1 MSANGTILLLPRA
14 PHVPGGVG
22 GGGGA
27 GIMGVPAPTARAGVE
42 MITSAGSSAWGGL
55 QARLGVAARG
65 KKLRSVAEARG
76 RAGTAVLALRCVKSQ
91 SQSQSL
97 AMGAGGSNPPAA
109 FGAGLEIGAR
119 PAGHGDEAAG
129 EPSLVVFS
137 GGTAFNGV
145 APRLKDLTTRVSHVL
160 PVSDDGGST
169 AEIVRFLGGPA
180 VGDIRSR
187 CLRLAEAGNE
197 EALAVRELLAHRLH
211 PTDHIGAKAEWL
223 AITEGEHALWD
234 GISDPYKHTI
244 RAFLVH
250 FQFLVM
256 RSSNNARFSFVNGS
270 VGNFFFAGARTFFG
284 SMDSAIFMFSRV
296 SGIPPASLVLP
307 CICTEERITLGAQLD
322 DGTIIRGQNN
332 ISHPPP
338 WGPEADAAEV
348 EGPCCSIPSHLLV
361 NKEDDGPPLSSPIRR
376 VFYLGSLGD
385 GASSEEH
392 EVFPAVNPRV
402 LQEVGGAEL
411 VVYAMGSLYTSI
423 CPSLTLQGVG
433 EAIAARGCPKV
444 MLLNGC
450 LDRETMGMDAAGM
463 ARTVVRS
470 LNRTFAHTRRGSCL
484 EHPPAA
490 YVTHLLAPEGGR
502 VAVDEGELWEM
513 GVEVVWVAGYHP
525 PGKPDKVR
533 FHEAALVEALGK
545 IVRGGGSGAAI

>member
-284 SMDSAIFMFSRV
+284 SMDSAIFSELNFS
-296 SGIPPASLVLP
+296 SNKIIHASPASLALP
-307 CICTEERITLGAQLD
+307 CICTEEPITLEL
-322 DGTIIRGQNN
+322 R
-332 ISHPPP
+332 HFPPIT
-338 WGPEADAAEV
+338 
-348 EGPCCSIPSHLLV
+348 S
-361 NKEDDGPPLSSPIRR
+361 PPLQCSPVSAAYPRR
-376 VFYLGSLGD
+376 RSCSHASAQRSASHWGRSWMTGPSLG
-385 GASSEEH
+385 G
-392 EVFPAVNPRV
+392 RT
-402 LQEVGGAEL
+402 
-411 VVYAMGSLYTSI
+411 TS
-423 CPSLTLQGVG
+423 
-433 EAIAARGCPKV
+433 
-444 MLLNGC
+444 
-450 LDRETMGMDAAGM
+450 
-463 ARTVVRS
+463 RTP
-470 LNRTFAHTRRGSCL
+470 RRGGPRPTLRRWRGRAAAS
-484 EHPPAA
+484 PA
-490 YVTHLLAPEGGR
+490 T
-502 VAVDEGELWEM
+502 
-513 GVEVVWVAGYHP
+513 
-525 PGKPDKVR
+525 
-533 FHEAALVEALGK
+533 
-545 IVRGGGSGAAI
+545 SS